1 MENLKISNMQLNKT
15 NTLYLVPVT
24 LGENL
29 ETIPEYVKNICSELD
44 CFIVENLRSARRY
57 LRSIGY
63 KKDFDTEV
71 SFFEFNKNDT
81 QLEMLLSFFKTEAKE
96 KNIGLLSEAG
106 NPCIADPGALAVKL
120 AHELSWLVRPLV
132 GPSSILMA
140 LIASGFNGQNFVF
153 HGYVPLDVKEQS
165 LFLKKA
171 EMEASKTGYTQIF
184 METPYRNEKLIEQII
199 KNCHSDTQLCVAADI
214 SLNTEFIET
223 RKVQNWSK
231 NKPDFHKR
239 PAMFLIGVN

>member
-1 MENLKISNMQLNKT
+1 MKPINS
-15 NTLYLVPVT
+15 TLFLVPVT
-24 LGENL
+24 LGDNL
-29 ETIPEYVKNICSELD
+29 ETIPEYAKNICGELD

-57 LRSIGY
+57 LRSVGY
-63 KKDFDTEV
+63 KKDFNTEV
-71 SFFEFNKNDT
+71 KFFEFSKNDT
-81 QLEMLLSFFKTEAKE
+81 QLDALINFFKTEAVG

-106 NPCIADPGALAVKL
+106 NPCIADPGALAVKI
-120 AHELSWLVRPLV
+120 AHELNWLVRPLV

-140 LIASGFNGQNFVF
+140 LIASGFNGQNFTF
-153 HGYVPLDVKEQS
+153 HGYVPLDVKEQG

-171 EMEASKTGYTQIF
+171 EMDARKTGYTQIF

-199 KNCHSDTQLCVAADI
+199 KNCSAETMLCIAADI
-214 SLNTEFIET
+214 SLETEFIET
-223 RKVQNWSK
+223 RKLKNWSK